1 MEFKSRVEKEIE
13 NNKPDINKIV
23 GNKANNMTELLGD
36 FFNNIN
42 SKPEIIDKKEYINA
56 IQNTWDQ
63 IDT

>member
-56 IQNTWDQ
+56 IQNTWD
-63 IDT
+63 